1 MTQEEFAAEIKKRE
15 LEVTKL
21 NHQVRRLQ
29 ARIDRDRSMASAL
42 AAVSTMRSAEK
53 QRQEQYMTMLLDN
66 SPDIIIL
73 LDKEGCFEYCSKVFL
88 DRMGLQYFDVLHNK
102 PLREVF
108 ETYTDDALA
117 DQISKAHE
125 SAIAGGETAEFECT
139 VPVGKEMRI
148 LTVRIT
154 PMHSFSGEIVSSVIM
169 MHNITEIRRAQE
181 RAEEARAAAEDASRS
196 KSTFL
201 SNMSHEM
208 RTPMNAIIGMT
219 SIGRDSE
226 DIERKNYCFG
236 KIEEAS
242 THLLGVINDIL
253 DISKIEANKFELSP
267 TEFSFEKMLSK
278 VVNVVNFRVEE
289 KRQIFDVRIDENIPD
304 TLIGDDQRLT
314 QVIANL
320 MSNAV
325 KFTPEGGSIKLN
337 TELVSLDEGECVV
350 RVSVADTGIGISDE
364 QKSRLFTSFEQ
375 ADSGISRKFGGTGL
389 GLAISKNIVEMMGG
403 GITVDSTP
411 GVGSTFTFTVR
422 FGIAAETGERKS
434 LLAPGVSRDN
444 LRVLVVD
451 DSEDVLEYFL
461 DIARRLG
468 FECDAAPGGGE
479 ALEMTNERGGYD
491 IYFVD
496 WKMPGMDGIELARE
510 ITSRWT
516 GRSVV
521 VMISGVA
528 WSEIEERARS
538 AGVNRFLSKP
548 LFPSSIADVIN
559 DCLGLQGQGAA
570 SVNAESDMS
579 GVFRGKRVL
588 FAEDVEINREILIA
602 LLAPTEIEL
611 DCAEN
616 GVEAVEKFKRS
627 VGGYDLILMDMQMP
641 DMDGCEATRRI
652 RALDFRWAKNVPI
665 IAMTANVFREDVEK
679 CIEAGMNDHI
689 GKPIDIGEV
698 LDKLRSYISF
708 SPRM

>member
-1 MTQEEFAAEIKKRE
+1 MTQEEFTSEIEKRDFE
-15 LEVTKL
+15 ITKL
-21 NHQVRRLQ
+21 NRRLQ
-29 ARIDRDRSMASAL
+29 RLQTRMDRDKSAASAM
-42 AAVSTMRSAEK
+42 AAVSAMRSAEK
-53 QRQEQYMTMLLDN
+53 QRQEQYMSMLLEN

-73 LDKEGCFEYCSKVFL
+73 LDREGCFAYCSKVFL
-88 DRMGLQYFDVLHNK
+88 DRMGIAYFDILSGR

-117 DQISKAHE
+117 DQIASAHRRSNELGE
-125 SAIAGGETAEFECT
+125 SVEFECV
-139 VPVGKEMRI
+139 VPVGEEMRV
-148 LTVRIT
+148 LAVRIT
-154 PMHSFSGEIVSSVIM
+154 PMQNFSGEIVSSVIM
-169 MHNITEIRRAQE
+169 MHNITDIRRAQE
-181 RAEEARAAAEDASRS
+181 RAEEARMAAEDASRS

-219 SIGRDSE
+219 AIGRESD
-226 DIERKNYCFG
+226 DIDRKDYCFG
-236 KIEEAS
+236 KIEDAS

-267 TEFSFEKMLSK
+267 TKFSFEKMLSK
-278 VVNVVNFRVEE
+278 VVNVVNYRVEE
-289 KRQIFDVRIDENIPD
+289 KRQVFGVRIDENIPD
-304 TLIGDDQRLT
+304 MLVGDDQRLT

-325 KFTPEGGSIKLN
+325 KFTPEGGGIKLD
-337 TELVSLDEGECVV
+337 TGLVSVENGVCTV
-350 RVSVADTGIGISDE
+350 RISVSDTGIGISDE
-364 QKSRLFTSFEQ
+364 QKARLFTSFEQ

-389 GLAISKNIVEMMGG
+389 GLAISKSIVEMMDGS
-403 GITVDSTP
+403 IRVESEP
-411 GVGSTFTFTVR
+411 GAGSTFTVTVR
-422 FGIAAETGERKS
+422 LGVAAEPDGRRS

-451 DSEDVLEYFL
+451 DSADVLEYFL
-461 DIARRLG
+461 DIAGRLG
-468 FECDAAPGGGE
+468 FKCDAASGGRE
-479 ALEMTNERGGYD
+479 ALEMADERGGYD

-496 WKMPGMDGIELARE
+496 WKMPEMDGIELARK
-510 ITSRWT
+510 ITSRGM

-548 LFPSSIADVIN
+548 LFPSSIADIIN

-570 SVNAESDMS
+570 AAAAADTDGM
-579 GVFRGKRVL
+579 FRGRRVL

-602 LLAPTEIEL
+602 LLEPTELKL

-616 GVEAVEKFKRS
+616 GFEAVEMFTRNADE
-627 VGGYDLILMDMQMP
+627 YDMILMDMQMP

-652 RALDFRWAKNVPI
+652 RALDSRWAKDIPI
-665 IAMTANVFREDVEK
+665 VAMTANVFREDVEK
-679 CIEAGMNDHI
+679 CLAAGMNDHI

-698 LDKLRSYISF
+698 LDKLKSYIFF
-708 SPRM
+708 SPRR